1 MQFENTLMP
10 DHEQLEG
17 LLEETD
23 GAPIYMIN
31 LLKFRDRAEY
41 PDGRETNLSGR
52 EAFLLYA
59 EGVDKCLSEVGGHI
73 EFSAEVRR
81 MWIGSVEDLWDDIA
95 IAMYPTRA
103 ALLQMMELPMMEE
116 IGVHRTAGLAG
127 QLSIETVLSPG
138 AGG

>member
-1 MQFENTLMP
+1 MP

-31 LLKFRDRAEY
+31 LLKFRERAEY

-73 EFSAEVRR
+73 EFSGEVRR

-95 IAMYPTRA
+95 IAMYPSRA
-103 ALLQMMELPMMEE
+103 ALLQMMQLPMMDE